1 MILSCLLYG
10 HFVTCLSVVRSFHDL
25 VMWSLGSTSRVIVF
39 SARILTKICI
49 HLSGEEQG
57 DVLTLFGC
65 YSSLKLFPSEDESL
79 LIPKRDAFFVLN
91 LPLHFFDTVAWSSLK
106 SDGLSSLGLH
116 EELHDASKLVFFF
129 SRNKRHKLSL
139 FKDRKRMASKEKRA
153 IQRSSWRSVVVFFA
167 SPFYCFS
174 PLCLPCTTHFFDR

>member
-10 HFVTCLSVVRSFHDL
+10 HFVPCLSVVRSFHDL

-65 YSSLKLFPSEDESL
+65 YSSLKLFPGEDESL
-79 LIPKRDAFFVLN
+79 LIPPRDAFFVLN
-91 LPLHFFDTVAWSSLK
+91 LPLHFFDTVAWFNLK

-129 SRNKRHKLSL
+129 TK
-139 FKDRKRMASKEKRA
+139 
-153 IQRSSWRSVVVFFA
+153 
-167 SPFYCFS
+167 
-174 PLCLPCTTHFFDR
+174 

>member
-10 HFVTCLSVVRSFHDL
+10 HFVPCLSVVRSFHDL

-57 DVLTLFGC
+57 EVLTLFGC
-65 YSSLKLFPSEDESL
+65 CSCLKLFPGEDESL
-79 LIPKRDAFFVLN
+79 LIPLRDAFFVLN
-91 LPLHFFDTVAWSSLK
+91 LFFDTVAWFKLK

-116 EELHDASKLVFFF
+116 EELHDASKLVLFF
-129 SRNKRHKLSL
+129 KK
-139 FKDRKRMASKEKRA
+139 
-153 IQRSSWRSVVVFFA
+153 
-167 SPFYCFS
+167 
-174 PLCLPCTTHFFDR
+174 